1 MSQFRNPRL
10 FKLLLCLLAICCFGI
25 GIYTG
30 FILDKGSNEIIK
42 GKVMLEM
49 ISEVKIFAY
58 DIPEELITPPGLQC
72 EIGDMY
78 YSEIIL
84 SKLFRSISLSEESA
98 QKADFYFVNNKATC
112 HYHHCY
118 FKLRRGAKTCM
129 SETSMYLEKILDYVQ
144 TKYSYWNQS
153 EGTDHVFV
161 FSWDVGYEVMGS
173 DSAGK
178 KRVENAIH
186 LTPFGVIGTG
196 SALNFHKNI
205 VIPPYVRTEVMESTR
220 QKFQLNEN
228 KKIPQRRFFA
238 TFRGTIFE
246 NLRYSNGVR
255 QSLLQLSATNPKLK
269 VSTERDPSY
278 LDETAQS
285 TFALCPS
292 GWSPWTQRLFESF
305 PLESIPIIYSDNI
318 QLPFEEFLD
327 YREFSIKILDED
339 VNKTMVIL
347 ETIDDETI
355 VRKREY
361 LSKIYPAFLYHD
373 PPLLNDAFHFILRS
387 LSKKK
392 KPFKLVGRIGYT

>member
-42 GKVMLEM
+42 GKG
-49 ISEVKIFAY
+49 FAY

-186 LTPFGVIGTG
+186 LTPFGV
-196 SALNFHKNI
+196 
-205 VIPPYVRTEVMESTR
+205 
-220 QKFQLNEN
+220 
-228 KKIPQRRFFA
+228 
-238 TFRGTIFE
+238 
-246 NLRYSNGVR
+246 
-255 QSLLQLSATNPKLK
+255 
-269 VSTERDPSY
+269 
-278 LDETAQS
+278 
-285 TFALCPS
+285 
-292 GWSPWTQRLFESF
+292 
-305 PLESIPIIYSDNI
+305 
-318 QLPFEEFLD
+318 
-327 YREFSIKILDED
+327 
-339 VNKTMVIL
+339 
-347 ETIDDETI
+347 
-355 VRKREY
+355 VRK
-361 LSKIYPAFLYHD
+361 YHKS
-373 PPLLNDAFHFILRS
+373 LRRGGGA
-387 LSKKK
+387 KEEN
-392 KPFKLVGRIGYT
+392 